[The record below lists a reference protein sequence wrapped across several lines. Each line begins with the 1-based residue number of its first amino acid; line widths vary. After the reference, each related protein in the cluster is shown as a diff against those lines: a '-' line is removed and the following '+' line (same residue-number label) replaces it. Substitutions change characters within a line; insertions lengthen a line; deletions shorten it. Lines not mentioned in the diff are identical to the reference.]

1 MPAGRRPFPMRKAIV
16 ALKESDPVMAALIE
30 RAGYRQIRYLEP
42 GFETLVKSIVWQ
54 QLSGKAAATIY
65 GRFKAAA
72 GDGQLTPE
80 SVLALTPARMRAL
93 GLSRQKI
100 AYIRD
105 IARHTR
111 SGEADFK
118 ALRRVPDDEVIEV
131 LTRLKGVGVWTAHM
145 FLIFALRRKD
155 VMPSGDLG
163 VRAAIKKAYGLEQMP
178 TPAEVEQIG
187 EKWRPYRTIAS
198 WYLWLSLEPNP
209 NL

>member
-16 ALKESDPVMAALIE
+16 ALKQSDPVMAGLIE

-111 SGEADFK
+111 SGEADFN

-178 TPAEVEQIG
+178 TPAEVEQLG

-198 WYLWLSLEPNP
+198 WYLWLSLEPDP

>member
-1 MPAGRRPFPMRKAIV
+1 MRKAIV
-16 ALKESDPVMAALIE
+16 ALKESDPVMAGLIE

-72 GDGQLTPE
+72 GDGKLTPE

-105 IARHTR
+105 IARRTR
-111 SGEADFK
+111 SGEADFN

-163 VRAAIKKAYGLEQMP
+163 VRAAVKKAYGLDQMP